1 MIIFASMRSTEET
14 YLLAALAKGEPSAFD
29 SIFRRYYPVLCAY
42 GSRLVGL
49 EDAKEIAEET
59 MIWLWEHR
67 DSHVINSSLSSY
79 LLKCVYRRALN
90 QIKRNEIK
98 GMADTRF
105 FNKMQEMMEDAD
117 FYQFQELSRRIK
129 EAVDALPESY
139 REVFIMHR
147 FQEKTYREIAE
158 QLNIPTKTVD
168 YRMQQALKQ
177 LRKDLRDY
185 LPLLIFILTKCMA
198 SGH

>member
-1 MIIFASMRSTEET
+1 MRSTEET
-14 YLLAALAKGEPSAFD
+14 YLLTALSKGEQSAFN
-29 SIFRRYYPVLCAY
+29 SIFRKYYPILCAY

-67 DSHVINSSLSSY
+67 ESHVIETSLGSY

-90 QIKRNEIK
+90 QIRRNEIK
-98 GMADTRF
+98 GMADTHF
-105 FNKMQEMMEDAD
+105 FNEMQEMMQDAD

-129 EAVDALPESY
+129 EAVNALPESY

-185 LPLLIFILTKCMA
+185 LPFLVFILTKYMFP
-198 SGH
+198 GH

>member
-1 MIIFASMRSTEET
+1 MRSTEET
-14 YLLAALAKGEPSAFD
+14 YLLTALSKGEQSDFN
-29 SIFRRYYPVLCAY
+29 SIFRKYYPILCAY

-67 DSHVINSSLSSY
+67 ESHVIETSLGSY

-98 GMADTRF
+98 GMADTHF
-105 FNKMQEMMEDAD
+105 FNEMQEMMQDAD

-185 LPLLIFILTKCMA
+185 LPFLVCILSKYMFPA
-198 SGH
+198 H

>member
-1 MIIFASMRSTEET
+1 MRSTEET
-14 YLLAALAKGEPSAFD
+14 YLLTALSKGEQSAFN
-29 SIFRRYYPVLCAY
+29 SIFRKYYPILCAY

-67 DSHVINSSLSSY
+67 ESHVIGTSLGSY

-90 QIKRNEIK
+90 QIRRNEIK
-98 GMADTRF
+98 GMADTHF
-105 FNKMQEMMEDAD
+105 FNEMQEMMQDAD

-147 FQEKTYREIAE
+147 FQEKTYRDIAE

-185 LPLLIFILTKCMA
+185 LPFLVFILTKYMFP
-198 SGH
+198 GH

>member
-1 MIIFASMRSTEET
+1 MRSTEET
-14 YLLAALAKGEPSAFD
+14 YLLTALSKGEQSAFN
-29 SIFRRYYPVLCAY
+29 SIFRKYYPILCAY

-67 DSHVINSSLSSY
+67 ESHVIETSLGSY

-90 QIKRNEIK
+90 QIRRNEIK
-98 GMADTRF
+98 GMADTHF
-105 FNKMQEMMEDAD
+105 FNEMQEMMQDAD

-185 LPLLIFILTKCMA
+185 LPFLVFILTKSMFP
-198 SGH
+198 GH

>member
-1 MIIFASMRSTEET
+1 MRSTEET
-14 YLLAALAKGEPSAFD
+14 YLLTALSKGEQSAFN
-29 SIFRRYYPVLCAY
+29 SIFRKYYPILCAY

-67 DSHVINSSLSSY
+67 ESHVIETSLGSY

-90 QIKRNEIK
+90 QIRRNEIK
-98 GMADTRF
+98 GMADTHF
-105 FNKMQEMMEDAD
+105 FNEMQEMMQDAD

-185 LPLLIFILTKCMA
+185 LPFLVFILTKYMFP
-198 SGH
+198 GH

>member
-1 MIIFASMRSTEET
+1 MRSTEET
-14 YLLAALAKGEPSAFD
+14 YLLTALSKGEQSAFN
-29 SIFRRYYPVLCAY
+29 SIFRKYYSILCAY

-59 MIWLWEHR
+59 MIWLWEQR
-67 DSHVINSSLSSY
+67 ESHVIETSLGSY

-98 GMADTRF
+98 GMADTHF
-105 FNKMQEMMEDAD
+105 FNEMQAMMQDAA

-177 LRKDLRDY
+177 LRKDLRDS
-185 LPLLIFILTKCMA
+185 LPFLVFILTKYMFP
-198 SGH
+198 GH

>member
-1 MIIFASMRSTEET
+1 MRSTEET
-14 YLLAALAKGEPSAFD
+14 YLLTALSKGEQSAFN
-29 SIFRRYYPVLCAY
+29 SIFRKYYPILCAY

-67 DSHVINSSLSSY
+67 ESHVIETSLGSY

-90 QIKRNEIK
+90 QIRRNEIK
-98 GMADTRF
+98 GMADTHF
-105 FNKMQEMMEDAD
+105 FNEMQEMMQDAD

-168 YRMQQALKQ
+168 YRMQQAVKQ

-185 LPLLIFILTKCMA
+185 LPFLVFILTKYMFP
-198 SGH
+198 GH

>member
-1 MIIFASMRSTEET
+1 
-14 YLLAALAKGEPSAFD
+14 
-29 SIFRRYYPVLCAY
+29 
-42 GSRLVGL
+42 
-49 EDAKEIAEET
+49 
-59 MIWLWEHR
+59 
-67 DSHVINSSLSSY
+67 
-79 LLKCVYRRALN
+79 
-90 QIKRNEIK
+90 
-98 GMADTRF
+98 MADTRF
-105 FNKMQEMMEDAD
+105 FNEMQEMMEDAD

-185 LPLLIFILTKCMA
+185 LRDYLPLLIFILTKCMA

>member
-1 MIIFASMRSTEET
+1 MRSTEET
-14 YLLAALAKGEPSAFD
+14 YLLTALSKGEQSAFN
-29 SIFRRYYPVLCAY
+29 SIFRKYYPILCAY

-67 DSHVINSSLSSY
+67 ESHVIETSLGSY

-90 QIKRNEIK
+90 QIRRNEIK
-98 GMADTRF
+98 GMADTHF
-105 FNKMQEMMEDAD
+105 FNEMQEMMQDAD

-147 FQEKTYREIAE
+147 FQEKTYRERAE

-185 LPLLIFILTKCMA
+185 LPFLVFILTKYMFP
-198 SGH
+198 GH

>member
-1 MIIFASMRSTEET
+1 MIET
-14 YLLAALAKGEPSAFD
+14 
-29 SIFRRYYPVLCAY
+29 
-42 GSRLVGL
+42 
-49 EDAKEIAEET
+49 
-59 MIWLWEHR
+59 
-67 DSHVINSSLSSY
+67 SLGSY

-90 QIKRNEIK
+90 QIRRNEIK
-98 GMADTRF
+98 GMADTHF
-105 FNKMQEMMEDAD
+105 FNEMQEMMQDAD

-129 EAVDALPESY
+129 EAVGALPESY

-185 LPLLIFILTKCMA
+185 LPFLVFILTKYMFP
-198 SGH
+198 GH

>member
-1 MIIFASMRSTEET
+1 MRSTEET
-14 YLLAALAKGEPSAFD
+14 YLLTALSKGEQSAFN
-29 SIFRRYYPVLCAY
+29 SIFRKYYPILCAY

-67 DSHVINSSLSSY
+67 ESHVIETSLGSY

-90 QIKRNEIK
+90 QIRRNEIK
-98 GMADTRF
+98 GMADTHF
-105 FNKMQEMMEDAD
+105 FNEMQEMMQDAD

-147 FQEKTYREIAE
+147 FQEKTYRDIAE

-185 LPLLIFILTKCMA
+185 LPFLVFILTKYMFP
-198 SGH
+198 GH